1 MVVLSERVALPF
13 SLEIPPK
20 PDLRIGGAEGQGI
33 TGWGLHSE
41 DEGNTGPF
49 SEVASVLSPEIS
61 STGDA
66 QGLADGFQQLA
77 KSAHFTSDLET
88 GTGHGLQV

>member
-1 MVVLSERVALPF
+1 
-13 SLEIPPK
+13 
-20 PDLRIGGAEGQGI
+20 
-33 TGWGLHSE
+33 
-41 DEGNTGPF
+41 
-49 SEVASVLSPEIS
+49 VLSPEIS

-77 KSAHFTSDLET
+77 KSAQFTSDLET